1 MHGSKVTRLLL
12 PFPSVKGTKNFLP
25 WNLEVRGVCRVH
37 RARAS
42 EWGRGKTKGVSC
54 HLAETVVRDPCYCY
68 DEVIVPRIEGAFL
81 ETLGEGNSW
90 AGDPRLPDPGKS
102 HCNLGNLDKNL
113 VHFLKNIRIL
123 DQPSCP
129 HRQGHWVTFQLLVR
143 ACVLDFGKSDV

>member
-54 HLAETVVRDPCYCY
+54 HLAETVVRDPCYLSKKTNY
-68 DEVIVPRIEGAFL
+68 HKQVIDHCLRY
-81 ETLGEGNSW
+81 
-90 AGDPRLPDPGKS
+90 KS
-102 HCNLGNLDKNL
+102 KDRSKKCSH
-113 VHFLKNIRIL
+113 
-123 DQPSCP
+123 
-129 HRQGHWVTFQLLVR
+129 
-143 ACVLDFGKSDV
+143 